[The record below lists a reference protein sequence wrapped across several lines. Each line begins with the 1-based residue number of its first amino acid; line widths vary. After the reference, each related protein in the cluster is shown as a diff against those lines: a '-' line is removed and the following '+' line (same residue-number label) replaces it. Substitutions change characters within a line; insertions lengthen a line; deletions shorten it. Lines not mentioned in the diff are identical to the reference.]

1 MPQEPLRLPDGRPE
15 PGPPT
20 SRAARPRL
28 SPEAA
33 VRSEL
38 RVALHELA
46 DALLNDAPRSS
57 LLDAI
62 RHAWILA
69 DLADVDDGLPR
80 TLLRNL
86 QRDLM
91 GQSAIEPV
99 QYANQLTFAAS
110 KV

>member
-15 PGPPT
+15 PGPALP
-20 SRAARPRL
+20 RAPRARL

-33 VRSEL
+33 VRGEL
-38 RVALHELA
+38 RSALHDLA
-46 DALLNDAPRSS
+46 DALLSDAPRAN

-69 DLADVDDGLPR
+69 DLADLDEGLPR

-86 QRDLM
+86 QRELM
-91 GQSAIEPV
+91 GQAPINPAHYV
-99 QYANQLTFAAS
+99 DQLTFAAS